1 MSEKRKT
8 RNELNGKKD
17 KTRKL
22 LKNPTMLASG
32 RVKLLFF
39 VITVLFLVL
48 IGKLYHMQIMN
59 QSFYESKQAGG
70 AGSLQIVQGA
80 PRGNIYDAKGVP
92 LATTEP
98 VEAIEYTRGQNTTA
112 DDMRKIADRL
122 AGILTLDNDFKQITE
137 RDKKDYFLADANN
150 LEKIAKSLTKE
161 EKTDEKG
168 NALSGSEI
176 YNVQLS
182 KVTEADI
189 NFNEQQM
196 FAVKLFKEMNST
208 TIFNTT
214 IITTSNLTAEQQAYI
229 GEHEGELQGISV
241 GTSWNRK
248 YADTALKPILGTVTT
263 QKQGI
268 PEDMLDE
275 YLKEGFQRNDRVG
288 TAFLE
293 KGYEQYLQG
302 THTISNVLTDKQ
314 GNVTGTE
321 VKQKGSKGDN
331 LKLTIDLKFQDAV
344 DKILENEMNNMIA
357 DGFGTYSQGAY
368 AVVLD
373 SKTGAVLALSGL
385 ERDEKTGAMQ
395 SNTNGTFQSAFVPGS
410 VVKPATLTAGWNAN
424 VIAGNQVLNDM
435 PIQIAGS
442 SLIES
447 WFTNGI
453 LPINAV
459 QALEY
464 SSNTYMVQIAL
475 KMLGQPYVPNMAVDG
490 TDRVAAFKK
499 LRESFASYGM
509 GTSTGFD
516 IPGEAQG
523 YIKDAN
529 KITVSDLL
537 MESFGQFDTYTPL
550 QLATYGMALANNGE
564 RLATHIVEGIYE
576 TNFEGGMGKL
586 VKNITPKIMDKVN
599 ITPENMDV
607 LHNGMYQ
614 VVHGNDFVNG
624 QIGATGY
631 YMRPSQGAQ
640 VSISAKTGTA
650 EVTYV
655 APDGTTVP
663 VTVNNVVAYAPTENP
678 QISIGVMVPQTTV
691 KEGGVTSKIGQN
703 ITREITNLYNSM
715 YHFK

>member
-8 RNELNGKKD
+8 RSELSGKKD

-22 LKNPTMLASG
+22 LKNPAMLASG

-59 QSFYESKQAGG
+59 QSFYESKQSGG

-122 AGILTLDNDFKQITE
+122 AGVLTLDNDFKQITE
-137 RDKKDYFLADANN
+137 RDKKDYFLADADN
-150 LEKIAKSLTKE
+150 LEKIAESLTKE

-168 NALSGSEI
+168 NSLSGSEI

-182 KVTEADI
+182 KVTDADI

-208 TIFNTT
+208 TTFNTT

-248 YADTALKPILGTVTT
+248 YADTVLKPILGTVTT

-268 PEDMLDE
+268 PSDLLDE

-293 KGYEQYLQG
+293 KGYEKYLQG
-302 THTISNVLTDKQ
+302 TPTISTVLTDKQ

-331 LKLTIDLKFQDAV
+331 LKLTVDMKFQNAV
-344 DKILENEMNNMIA
+344 DKILQDEMNNMIA
-357 DGFGTYSQGAY
+357 DGFGTYSKGAY

-385 ERDEKTGAMQ
+385 ARDETTGAYQ
-395 SNTNGTFQSAFVPGS
+395 KDTNGTFQSAFVPGS
-410 VVKPATLTAGWNAN
+410 VVKPATLTAGWNSN
-424 VIAGNQVLNDM
+424 VIAGNQMLYDM
-435 PIQIAGS
+435 PIQLAGTS
-442 SLIES
+442 AITS
-447 WFTNGI
+447 WFTNGS

-475 KMLGQPYVPNMAVDG
+475 KMLGQPYVPNMTVDG
-490 TDRVAAFKK
+490 SNSPAILKK
-499 LRESFASYGM
+499 LREVYASYGM
-509 GTSTGFD
+509 GTTTGFD
-516 IPGEAQG
+516 IPGEIPGIVPAAD
-523 YIKDAN
+523 KTNLSA
-529 KITVSDLL
+529 LL

-550 QLATYGMALANNGE
+550 QLATYGLTLANNGE
-564 RLATHIVEGIYE
+564 RLAPHIVDSIYE
-576 TNFEGGMGKL
+576 TNSEGGMGDL

-599 ITPENMDV
+599 ITPDNMDV
-607 LHNGMYQ
+607 LHQGMSA
-614 VVHGNDFVNG
+614 VVHGEDYVNG

-631 YMRPSQGAQ
+631 YMRQSQGAE

-655 APDGTTVP
+655 APDGTKVP
-663 VTVNNVVAYAPTENP
+663 VTVNNVVAFAPTENP

>member
-8 RNELNGKKD
+8 RNELSGKKD
-17 KTRKL
+17 KTRKV

-48 IGKLYHMQIMN
+48 IGKLYHMQVMN
-59 QSFYESKQAGG
+59 QSFYESKQSGG
-70 AGSLQIVQGA
+70 AGSLQIVQGS

-122 AGILTLDNDFKQITE
+122 VGILSLDNDFEQITE
-137 RDKKDYFLADANN
+137 RDKKDYFLADAGN
-150 LEKIAKSLTKE
+150 LNKINAQLTKE
-161 EKTDEKG
+161 EKTDKRG
-168 NALSGSEI
+168 NLLTGSEL

-182 KVTEADI
+182 KVTAEDI

-196 FAVKLFKEMNST
+196 FAVKLFKEMNGT
-208 TIFNTT
+208 AVFNTT
-214 IITTSNLTAEQQAYI
+214 VITTGNLTAEQQAYI
-229 GEHEGELQGISV
+229 GEHEGELQGVSV
-241 GTSWNRK
+241 GNSWNRK
-248 YADTALKPILGTVTT
+248 YADTVLKPLLGTVTT

-268 PEDMLDE
+268 PSNLLDE

-293 KGYEQYLQG
+293 KGYEKYLQG
-302 THTISNVLTDKQ
+302 TPKISKVLTDKQ

-321 VKQKGSKGDN
+321 VEQKGSKGDN
-331 LKLTIDLKFQDAV
+331 LKLTIDLQFQNAV
-344 DKILENEMNNMIA
+344 DKILEEQVNAMIA

-385 ERDEKTGAMQ
+385 KRDETTGALQ
-395 SNTNGTFQSAFVPGS
+395 KDTNGTFQSAFVPGS

-424 VIAGNQVLNDM
+424 VIANNQMLYDM
-435 PIQIAGS
+435 PIQLAGS
-442 SLIES
+442 SAITS
-447 WFTNGI
+447 WFTNGS

-475 KMLGQPYVPNMAVDG
+475 KMLGQPYVPNMSVD
-490 TDRVAAFKK
+490 DSNSVEAFKK
-499 LRESFASYGM
+499 LRETFASYGL

-516 IPGEAQG
+516 IPGEEIG
-523 YIKDAN
+523 YLPDAN
-529 KITVSDLL
+529 KTNVSNLL

-550 QLATYGMALANNGE
+550 QLATYGMTLANNGE
-564 RLATHIVEGIYE
+564 RLSPHIVDGIYE
-576 TNFEGGMGKL
+576 TDSQGGMGNL

-607 LHNGMYQ
+607 LHYGMYK
-614 VVHGNDFVNG
+614 VVHGNEFVNG

-631 YMRPSQGAQ
+631 YMRPSQGAE

-650 EVTYV
+650 EVPYK
-655 APDGTTVP
+655 APDGTTIP
-663 VTVNNVVAYAPTENP
+663 VTVNNVVAFAPTENP

>member
-8 RNELNGKKD
+8 RSELSGKKD

-22 LKNPTMLASG
+22 LKNPAMLASG

-59 QSFYESKQAGG
+59 QSFYESKQSGG

-122 AGILTLDNDFKQITE
+122 AGVLTLDNDFKQITE
-137 RDKKDYFLADANN
+137 RDKKDYFLADADN
-150 LEKIAKSLTKE
+150 LEKIAESLTKE

-168 NALSGSEI
+168 NSLSGSEI

-182 KVTEADI
+182 KVTDADI

-208 TIFNTT
+208 TTFNTT

-248 YADTALKPILGTVTT
+248 YADTVLKPILGTVTT

-268 PEDMLDE
+268 PSDLLDE

-293 KGYEQYLQG
+293 KGYEKYLQG
-302 THTISNVLTDKQ
+302 TPTISTVLTDKQ

-331 LKLTIDLKFQDAV
+331 LKLTVDMKFQNAV
-344 DKILENEMNNMIA
+344 DKILQDEMNNMIA

-385 ERDEKTGAMQ
+385 KRDETTGAYQ
-395 SNTNGTFQSAFVPGS
+395 KDTNGTFQSAFVPGS
-410 VVKPATLTAGWNAN
+410 VVKPATLTAGWNSN
-424 VIAGNQVLNDM
+424 VIAGNQMLYDM
-435 PIQIAGS
+435 PIQLAGTS
-442 SLIES
+442 AITS
-447 WFTNGI
+447 WFTNGS

-475 KMLGQPYVPNMAVDG
+475 KMLGQPYVPNMTVDG
-490 TDRVAAFKK
+490 SNSPAILKK
-499 LRESFASYGM
+499 LREVYASYGM
-509 GTSTGFD
+509 GTTTGFD
-516 IPGEAQG
+516 IPGEIPGIVPAAD
-523 YIKDAN
+523 KMNLSA
-529 KITVSDLL
+529 LL

-550 QLATYGMALANNGE
+550 QLATYGLTLANNGE
-564 RLATHIVEGIYE
+564 RLAPHIVDSIYE
-576 TNFEGGMGKL
+576 TNSEGGMGDL

-599 ITPENMDV
+599 ITPDNMDV
-607 LHNGMYQ
+607 LHQGMSA
-614 VVHGNDFVNG
+614 VVHGEDYVNG

-631 YMRPSQGAQ
+631 YMRQSQGAE

-655 APDGTTVP
+655 APDGTKVP
-663 VTVNNVVAYAPTENP
+663 VTVNNVVAFAPTENP

>member
-8 RNELNGKKD
+8 RSELSGKKD

-22 LKNPTMLASG
+22 LKNPAMLASG

-59 QSFYESKQAGG
+59 QSFYESKQSGG

-122 AGILTLDNDFKQITE
+122 AGVLTLDNDFKQITE
-137 RDKKDYFLADANN
+137 RDKKDYFLADADN
-150 LEKIAKSLTKE
+150 LEKIAESLTKE

-168 NALSGSEI
+168 NSLSGSEI

-182 KVTEADI
+182 KVTDADI

-208 TIFNTT
+208 TTFNTT

-248 YADTALKPILGTVTT
+248 YADTVLKPILGTVTT

-268 PEDMLDE
+268 PSDLLDE

-293 KGYEQYLQG
+293 KGYEKYLQG
-302 THTISNVLTDKQ
+302 TPTISTVLTDKQ

-331 LKLTIDLKFQDAV
+331 LKLTVDMKFQNAV
-344 DKILENEMNNMIA
+344 DKILQDEMNNMIA

-385 ERDEKTGAMQ
+385 KRDETTGAYQ
-395 SNTNGTFQSAFVPGS
+395 KDTNGTFQSAFVPGS
-410 VVKPATLTAGWNAN
+410 VVKPATLTAGWNSN
-424 VIAGNQVLNDM
+424 VIAGNQMLYDM
-435 PIQIAGS
+435 PIQLAGTS
-442 SLIES
+442 AITS
-447 WFTNGI
+447 WFTSGS

-475 KMLGQPYVPNMAVDG
+475 KMLGQPYVPNMTVDG
-490 TDRVAAFKK
+490 SNSPAILKK
-499 LRESFASYGM
+499 LREVYASYGM
-509 GTSTGFD
+509 GTTTGFD
-516 IPGEAQG
+516 IPGEIPGIVPAAD
-523 YIKDAN
+523 KTNLSA
-529 KITVSDLL
+529 LL

-550 QLATYGMALANNGE
+550 QLATYGLTLANNGE
-564 RLATHIVEGIYE
+564 RLAPHIVDSIYE
-576 TNFEGGMGKL
+576 TNSEGGMGDL

-599 ITPENMDV
+599 ITPDNMDV
-607 LHNGMYQ
+607 LHQGMSA
-614 VVHGNDFVNG
+614 VVHGEDYVNG

-631 YMRPSQGAQ
+631 YMRQSQGAE

-655 APDGTTVP
+655 APDGTKVP
-663 VTVNNVVAYAPTENP
+663 VTVNNVVAFAPTENP

>member
-8 RNELNGKKD
+8 RSELSGKKD

-22 LKNPTMLASG
+22 LKNPAMLASG

-59 QSFYESKQAGG
+59 QSFYESKQSGG

-122 AGILTLDNDFKQITE
+122 AGVLTLDNDFKQITE
-137 RDKKDYFLADANN
+137 RDKKDYFLADADN
-150 LEKIAKSLTKE
+150 LEKIAESLTKE

-168 NALSGSEI
+168 NSLSGSEI

-182 KVTEADI
+182 KVTDADI

-208 TIFNTT
+208 TTFNTT

-248 YADTALKPILGTVTT
+248 YADTVLKPILGTVTT

-268 PEDMLDE
+268 PSDLLDE

-293 KGYEQYLQG
+293 KGYEKYLQG
-302 THTISNVLTDKQ
+302 TPTISTVLTDKQ

-331 LKLTIDLKFQDAV
+331 LKLTVDMKFQNAV
-344 DKILENEMNNMIA
+344 DKILQDEMNNMIA

-385 ERDEKTGAMQ
+385 KRDETTGAYQ
-395 SNTNGTFQSAFVPGS
+395 KDTNGTFQSAFVPGS
-410 VVKPATLTAGWNAN
+410 VVKPATLTAGWNSN
-424 VIAGNQVLNDM
+424 VIAGNQTLYDM
-435 PIQIAGS
+435 PIQLAGTS
-442 SLIES
+442 AITS
-447 WFTNGI
+447 WFTSGS

-475 KMLGQPYVPNMAVDG
+475 KMLGQPYVPNMTVDG
-490 TDRVAAFKK
+490 SNSPAILKK
-499 LRESFASYGM
+499 LREVYASYGM
-509 GTSTGFD
+509 GTTTGFD
-516 IPGEAQG
+516 IPGEIPGIVPAAD
-523 YIKDAN
+523 KTNLSA
-529 KITVSDLL
+529 LL

-550 QLATYGMALANNGE
+550 QLATYGLTLANNGE
-564 RLATHIVEGIYE
+564 RLAPHIVDSIYE
-576 TNFEGGMGKL
+576 TNSEGGMGDL

-599 ITPENMDV
+599 ITPDNMDV
-607 LHNGMYQ
+607 LHQGMSA
-614 VVHGNDFVNG
+614 VVHGEDYVNG

-631 YMRPSQGAQ
+631 YMRQSQGAE

-655 APDGTTVP
+655 APDGTKVP
-663 VTVNNVVAYAPTENP
+663 VTVNNVVAFAPTENP